1 MRQYRPDVERQ
12 KRLYSLL
19 KSQALLR
26 RWQGK
31 PPINTAIAEGRK
43 QIPDDSEAWL
53 PGGVKCVADAI
64 WISERIKETM
74 KEWKIPLPRQD

>member
-12 KRLYSLL
+12 KRLYSRL

-43 QIPDDSEAWL
+43 QIPDNSEVWL

>member
-1 MRQYRPDVERQ
+1 MRQYRPDVEKQ
-12 KRLYSLL
+12 KRLYSLM

-31 PPINTAIAEGRK
+31 PSVNSAIAEGRK
-43 QIPDDSEAWL
+43 QIPDNSEDWL
-53 PGGVKCVADAI
+53 PGGVKSVADAI

-74 KEWKIPLPRQD
+74 QEWNIPLPHTD

>member
-31 PPINTAIAEGRK
+31 HPINTAIAEGRK
-43 QIPDDSEAWL
+43 QIPDNSEAWL

-74 KEWKIPLPRQD
+74 QEWKIPLPHQD

>member
-1 MRQYRPDVERQ
+1 VEKQ
-12 KRLYSLL
+12 KRLYTLM

-43 QIPDDSEAWL
+43 QIPHNSKAWL
-53 PGGVKCVADAI
+53 PGGVKCVAEAI
-64 WISERIKETM
+64 EISA
-74 KEWKIPLPRQD
+74 